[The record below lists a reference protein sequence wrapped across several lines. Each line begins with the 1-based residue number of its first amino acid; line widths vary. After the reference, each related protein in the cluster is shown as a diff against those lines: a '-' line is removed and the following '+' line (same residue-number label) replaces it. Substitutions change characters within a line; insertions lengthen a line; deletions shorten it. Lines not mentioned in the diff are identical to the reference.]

1 MFSLDRELLKYLF
14 LQRGQI
20 YVTVVFL
27 FLWLFHGVQRPEDNA
42 NVWLQVNMI
51 LSHQQIY
58 FIDTH
63 FRGVCIY
70 FLPIQ
75 TFFVCVLEVTIAYSA

>member
-1 MFSLDRELLKYLF
+1 MFSLDREILKYLF

-20 YVTVVFL
+20 YITVVFL

-51 LSHQQIY
+51 LSHQQSVYLFYRYTLEECVSIFCPY
-58 FIDTH
+58 KP
-63 FRGVCIY
+63 
-70 FLPIQ
+70 FL
-75 TFFVCVLEVTIAYSA
+75 CVFWR